1 MCAGFVDVEGVHKP
15 TFWDLLPFVLYRLI
29 VSSIREARIRREHEK
44 QQKIR
49 QQLLEEEE
57 KREREKELG
66 LFFKP
71 GCIQSYCYIAFSSLL
86 RKELGGERQNYAIFY

>member
-1 MCAGFVDVEGVHKP
+1 VEGVHKP

-29 VSSIREARIRREHEK
+29 VSTIHQARLRREFQK
-44 QQKIR
+44 QEKIR

-66 LFFKP
+66 LFSRIVF
-71 GCIQSYCYIAFSSLL
+71 ID
-86 RKELGGERQNYAIFY
+86 

>member
-1 MCAGFVDVEGVHKP
+1 MSEILLCDGLVDEEGVHKP
-15 TFWDLLPFVLYRLI
+15 TFWDLLPFVLYRFV
-29 VSSIREARIRREHEK
+29 VSSIRQARLRREFRK

-66 LFFKP
+66 
-71 GCIQSYCYIAFSSLL
+71 
-86 RKELGGERQNYAIFY
+86 KESWFGIISFIGKDKRNACPAR

>member
-66 LFFKP
+66 LFFK
-71 GCIQSYCYIAFSSLL
+71 IIDQAAFS
-86 RKELGGERQNYAIFY
+86 RIAT

>member
-1 MCAGFVDVEGVHKP
+1 MCTIGFVDVEGVHKP

-29 VSSIREARIRREHEK
+29 VSTIRQARMRREYEK

-49 QQLLEEEE
+49 QQLMEEEE

-66 LFFKP
+66 LFLK
-71 GCIQSYCYIAFSSLL
+71 ILNQV
-86 RKELGGERQNYAIFY
+86 